1 MATSLTATPAES
13 VPLPADEATA
23 IAVREE
29 LERLLASRHFRSSK
43 HYTSFLRYV
52 VEHALQGDVDNFKE
66 RTLGIEVFGRS
77 PGYDTNQDPVVRT
90 SASEIRKRLALYYR
104 GQSHTGAVQIDLA
117 AGSYVPQF
125 RLQVPEPPPA
135 EVIPSSSR
143 SRRSVLLTGL
153 GLAAGIPAALA
164 TFRYFARPAT
174 ALSQFW
180 APVLKSADPL
190 LLCVQGHSDQLPMGV
205 PIDPVTGPTTL
216 QATVMDKVI
225 LFDALALA
233 KLAGFVQAGG
243 KKFRAIR
250 QDSATLADLKEGPV
264 VLVGGFSWPA
274 QLGSPLRFTRAR
286 DGNSLWIRDQQRPD
300 NRQWSLDHSL
310 PAKMLTTDYA
320 IVSRFLDPKTGKLV
334 IIVSGIEKYGTLAA
348 AEFLTEPEYFEP
360 VASHAPQNWAA
371 MNNQIVLATAV
382 INGQCGRPQILATHF
397 W

>member
-1 MATSLTATPAES
+1 
-13 VPLPADEATA
+13 
-23 IAVREE
+23 
-29 LERLLASRHFRSSK
+29 
-43 HYTSFLRYV
+43 V

-66 RTLGIEVFGRS
+66 RTLGIEVFGRT

-104 GQSHTGAVQIDLA
+104 GQSRAGAVQIDLPT
-117 AGSYVPQF
+117 GSYLPQF
-125 RLQVPEPPPA
+125 HLQITEPPPT
-135 EVIPSSSR
+135 EVIQTSSR
-143 SRRSVLLTGL
+143 PRRSVLLAGL
-153 GLAAGIPAALA
+153 GLAAGIPTALA
-164 TFRYFARPAT
+164 TVQYFAKPAT

-190 LLCVQGHSDQLPMGV
+190 LLCVMGHSDPSPMGV
-205 PIDPVTGPTTL
+205 PIDPVTGPTII
-216 QATVMDKVI
+216 QATVMEKVI

-264 VLVGGFSWPA
+264 VLVGGFSWPV
-274 QLGSPLRFTRAR
+274 QLGSPLRFTRGR
-286 DGNSLWIRDQQRPD
+286 DGNTLWIRDQQRPD

-310 PAKMLTTDYA
+310 PVKTLTTDYA

-360 VASHAPQNWAA
+360 VASRAPRNWAG